1 MKTIYFK
8 KLILTNVDGN
18 NNKFWTITIG
28 EDFTAHVVN
37 GRVGYDGQTQAPK
50 MFNDERSALAFAESK
65 IREKE
70 RKGYRQFEDLNGGQD
85 TKGSSSRLT
94 LEMAASKQIRT
105 RHAAQVQDLIKRLVA
120 ANIHSILSATTL
132 KYDDDTGL
140 FKTPLGIVTK
150 QSIDDARAFLT
161 KLSQH
166 VQRQDFTSDEVKKLL
181 GEYLMLIPQKVGR
194 KLLVEDVLPDSDA
207 IDRQSSLLD
216 DLEASIDQ
224 LAQLRSKQ
232 SSNDKKSK
240 DDEVEIPNI
249 FNCEM
254 NIVEDQ
260 DVIDSIVKFY
270 ESTRQ
275 SKHASYSFKVKR
287 VYEVVIDKVKEAFE
301 KEGKAYGNV
310 KFLWH
315 GTRVSN
321 ILSILKG
328 GLIIPPSN
336 AGFCSGRMFGD
347 GVYYSDQS
355 TKSLNYACGY
365 WGGSYEK
372 NCFMFLADV
381 AMGKEYIPKGP
392 DYNLPKPG
400 YDSTYAVGGKS
411 GVLNNE
417 FIVYRLSQGNLRYLV
432 EFEA

>member
-70 RKGYRQFEDLNGGQD
+70 RKGYKQFEDLNGGQD

-161 KLSQH
+161 KLTKH
-166 VQRQDFTSDEVKKLL
+166 VQKQDFTSDEVKNLL

-194 KLLVEDVLPDSDA
+194 KLLVEDVLPDADA

-232 SSNDKKSK
+232 STDKKVQ
-240 DDEVEIPNI
+240 DDEIEVPNI

-260 DVIDSIVKFY
+260 AVIDKIVNFY

-287 VYEVVIDKVKEAFE
+287 IYEIVIDKVQEAFE
-301 KEGKAYGNV
+301 KEGRAIGNV

-315 GTRVSN
+315 GTRISN

-336 AGFCSGRMFGD
+336 GGYTISGRMFSD

-381 AMGKEYIPKGP
+381 AMGKEYIPSGP
-392 DYNLPKPG
+392 DSNLPKPG
-400 YDSTYAVGGKS
+400 YDSTYAIGGRS
-411 GVLNNE
+411 GVQNNE
-417 FIVYRLSQGNLRYLV
+417 MIVYKLSQGNLRYLV